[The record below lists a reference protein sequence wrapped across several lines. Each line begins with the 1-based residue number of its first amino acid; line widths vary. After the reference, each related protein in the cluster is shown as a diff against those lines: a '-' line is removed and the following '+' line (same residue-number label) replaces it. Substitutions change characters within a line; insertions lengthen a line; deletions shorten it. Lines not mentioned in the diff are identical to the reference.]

1 MNNINARLSEH
12 FIVPTK
18 SKSNKKNISVE
29 QLICGRHT
37 RVCLHTQ
44 KVNLVLL
51 KHLKIFSGRILKIND
66 IDSKFCYSFAN
77 YLINNVGVKISSAT
91 TYMQKLHAILQE
103 AFYLGY
109 IQYNPM
115 PPINKLL
122 PKYIPQERACLTVSE
137 IKKLEKAKCKHE
149 LTKKAFLF
157 SCYTGLRLSDIETLK
172 WEHIRKQ
179 DNYYMLVKI
188 QIKTNSEVRVP
199 LSKQAIEILKWIKE
213 YKQYKGD
220 FIFPLYSR
228 TITYSD
234 LKNWAKNAKIEKH
247 ITFHVSRVTFV
258 TLSISA
264 GTNLYVVSKLC
275 GHKDIKTTQIY
286 ARIINKTYIDAIANL
301 EHILLSDKKNNKKN
315 VLKVDLLV

>member
-1 MNNINARLSEH
+1 MNNINPQLSTK
-12 FIVPTK
+12 FIGQTK
-18 SKSNKKNISVE
+18 SKLNPKYISVE
-29 QLICGRHT
+29 QLIYNRQL
-37 RVCLHTQ
+37 RVCCHTQ

-51 KHLKIFSGRILKIND
+51 KHLKNYRRNDLKINE

-77 YLINNVGVKISSAT
+77 YLIKDVGVKINSAT

-109 IQYNPM
+109 IKYNPM

-122 PKYIPQERACLTVSE
+122 PKYIPQERACLTVAE
-137 IKKLEKAKCKHE
+137 IKKLEKTKCKHE

-188 QIKTNSEVRVP
+188 QIKTNNEVRVP
-199 LSKQAIEILKWIKE
+199 LSKQAIDILKWIKE
-213 YKQYKGD
+213 NNQYKGD

-228 TITYSD
+228 TIIYSD
-234 LKNWAKNAKIEKH
+234 LRNWAKCANIEKH

-264 GTNLYVVSKLC
+264 GTNLYVISKLC

-286 ARIINKTYIDAIANL
+286 ARIINKTYIDAICNL
-301 EHILLSDKKNNKKN
+301 ENILSNEENNTKNTH
-315 VLKVDLLV
+315 LGDFLV